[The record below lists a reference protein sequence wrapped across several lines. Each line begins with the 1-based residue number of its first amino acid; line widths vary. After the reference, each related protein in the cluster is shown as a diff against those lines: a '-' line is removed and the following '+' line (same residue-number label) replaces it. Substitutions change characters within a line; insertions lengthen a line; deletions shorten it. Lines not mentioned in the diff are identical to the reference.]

1 MAGMTALENIIRTG
15 WVSSVDIP
23 ERTARVIFRDKGD
36 EFVSGPLKV
45 LKNPPWIPEYYAP
58 YRTEYE
64 SGGSGDAA
72 FERHKHDLSIKPWLP
87 STGEF
92 VLCVLLPN
100 GDGDGFVI
108 GGI

>member
-1 MAGMTALENIIRTG
+1 MGFTELENIIRTG

-23 ERTARVIFRDKGD
+23 ERTARVIFEDKGD
-36 EFVSGPLKV
+36 TFVSGPLKV

-72 FERHKHDLSIKPWLP
+72 FESHKHDLKIKPWLP
-87 STGEF
+87 SVGDY
-92 VLCVLLPN
+92 VLCLLLPK
-100 GDGDGFVI
+100 GEGDGFVI